1 MSAQDTLLAM
11 VKAAIPSVTVY
22 DGIIT
27 DKEDSLPARYAV
39 LYAPPG
45 LAVAGDVGVTATGRH
60 YDWSITFVAAAPDV
74 HNAAELR
81 WQVQWA
87 QQRVRDYLTARKL
100 TVGGQKIEHVHAELP
115 GRDEQI
121 PARVVLYASDK
132 YRALT

>member
-11 VKAAIPSVTVY
+11 VKAAIPTVTVY

-39 LYAPPG
+39 LYVPPG
-45 LAVAGDVGVTATGRH
+45 LAIAGDVGVTANGRR
-60 YDWSITFVAAAPDV
+60 YDWSITFVASAPDV
-74 HNAAELR
+74 HNASELR

-100 TVGGQKIEHVHAELP
+100 TAGGQKIEHAHAELP
-115 GRDEQI
+115 SRDEQI
-121 PARVVLYASDK
+121 PARVVLYASDM